1 LLVALIA
8 GALLGLTLGTV
19 GGGGAVLAVPVL
31 VYLLGQSVHAATA
44 ESLVIVVGASSA
56 GAISHARHGVACWK
70 LAAAFT
76 IAAVPGSLA
85 GTFANRVVAAEPLLV
100 AFAVLLLGVSALTWR
115 RGNGAPV
122 ETSSPCPNTDL
133 AVVAAAG
140 LSTGLLTGLF
150 GVGGGFAIVPALAIG
165 LRVPLRR
172 AIATSLVII
181 SLVSTIGLGEHLATG
196 TPLAWGIA
204 FPFAAAALL
213 TASFGGTIAYRLPQ
227 RTLARTFA
235 LLLAGI
241 AGYVLVSITAL
252 GGPPN
257 G

>member
-1 LLVALIA
+1 VLIALVA
-8 GALLGLTLGTV
+8 GALLGIALGTV

-44 ESLVIVVGASSA
+44 ESLVIVLGASSA
-56 GAISHARHGVACWK
+56 GAISHARHGAACWK
-70 LAAAFT
+70 LAVAFT

-85 GTFANRVVAAEPLLV
+85 GTVANRVVAAQALLL
-100 AFAVLLLGVSALTWR
+100 AFALLLLAVAALTWR
-115 RGNGAPV
+115 RGSAAAV
-122 ETSSPCPNTDL
+122 ETNSRCPDVDV

-140 LSTGLLTGLF
+140 LATGLLTGLF
-150 GVGGGFAIVPALAIG
+150 GVGGGFAIVPALALG

-181 SLVSTIGLGEHLATG
+181 SLVSSIGLAEHLATG
-196 TPLAWGIA
+196 TRISWSIA
-204 FPFAAAALL
+204 LPFTAAALL
-213 TASFGGTIAYRLPQ
+213 TASFGGTIARGLPQ

-235 LLLAGI
+235 LMLAGI
-241 AGYVLVSITAL
+241 AGYLLLSITAL